1 MQDFIDIVFSD
12 QFMPHGYCFLWRPEL
27 VWLHVIADLVIAL
40 AYFSIPLT
48 IYLIIRK
55 RKDELPFKWV
65 FWMFATFIMLCGL
78 THIIEL
84 ISIWKPLYYVEG
96 LIKILTAAASLATA
110 IVMFPLTPVLL
121 ARFKELEKMMEMEK
135 ENEQEL

>member
-110 IVMFPLTPVLL
+110 IVMFPLIPVLL

>member
-65 FWMFATFIMLCGL
+65 FWMFATFIMFCGL

-110 IVMFPLTPVLL
+110 IVMFPLIPVLL
-121 ARFKELEKMMEMEK
+121 ARFKELEKMMEK

>member
-65 FWMFATFIMLCGL
+65 FWMFATFIMFCGL

-110 IVMFPLTPVLL
+110 IVMFPLIPVLL
-121 ARFKELEKMMEMEK
+121 ARFKELEKMMEKEK
-135 ENEQEL
+135 EQEL